1 MKEITEVLTV
11 FFNIFRN
18 DILEYYQKTQSYL
31 RDLIVYKKIDLNKK
45 IETNNDIQIK
55 NTLEV
60 MLKAVKTGLN
70 TIGIPI
76 EKLNE
81 NQKKYLETLDKE
93 RVGITDYNSYFRK
106 YLENYVNILLFE
118 ILIDYLVNIDEK
130 KLENANLFDLLP
142 PYFISKLNEFKRSH
156 FSNKDTI
163 EMFKQND
170 YKKYFNFK
178 NLTVIKPIDT
188 SGDNILGQLRQVK
201 EGFIET
207 LKTPKKEILKQTI
220 QRIKEEENFEKVIP
234 QIKGSKAIPQIEQEL
249 DIVLNTNTFIDYYGD
264 SIPVHP
270 DILNKFDIDKLNLIN
285 LKVVNL
291 EFFDLESLFYYICI
305 LKMLNLEIP
314 FNQMEILE
322 IMKSF
327 INNWVFCASHE
338 NVPDSINNFYGLS
351 IFSELNL
358 IPKTNIIDL
367 QEIENFI
374 LSELTTFI
382 PEKLQVNLYSILC
395 MKLII
400 KIQKKFTKRKLNLE
414 PISDYKLLEMVN
426 FKPTLD
432 IFNHLSS
439 LKLLGKEDIINNL
452 KIAYAHE
459 IKKKINA
466 DGSVDDLISE
476 SARALLIFELLN
488 LKELESNLC
497 NKLMNFIL
505 TKTSFFTAKNLDSKF
520 SWRSDKLGLKIELQM
535 LYWALLASSRYNS
548 IMS

>member
-220 QRIKEEENFEKVIP
+220 QRIKEEENLEKVIP
-234 QIKGSKAIPQIEQEL
+234 QIKVSKAIPQIEQDL
-249 DIVLNTNTFIDYYGD
+249 NIVLNTNTFIDYYGD

-358 IPKTNIIDL
+358 IPKPNIIDL